1 MIFHKGEVWFAE
13 FPLEENPLQTINRP
27 VIILDENTLGV
38 LSVKITKHAPRQE
51 DPYDVPIIYWQE
63 AGLRLSSTARVS
75 KVLLLS
81 RDNFIFQIGELCADD
96 LQRIEQMYYK
106 FLNTF

>member
-1 MIFHKGEVWFAE
+1 MTFRKGEVWFVE

-75 KVLLLS
+75 KILLLS

-96 LQRIEQMYYK
+96 LQRIEQMYHK